1 VARTAVTSD
10 YYAIL
15 GVTPAAEDVVIRAA
29 YRALIR
35 HYHPDTN
42 PDPQAQERVREI
54 NAAFAVLRDPAK
66 RADYDAERGNPRL
79 WAEEEIRIP
88 PNPSRPAP
96 AMRNVGLASA
106 ALALGLV
113 VAVWA
118 HPPPPAPAGHASV
131 APTSSQPQRKE
142 TEPIVELQPESERLA
157 RLREQAGLVPQPV
170 EIEPTIAEPAETPV
184 AAPPPIEAPV
194 RMAMTVPRHIVPK
207 AARAPA
213 AAPRRIAAVT
223 EAPRAVEDVG
233 ACRPGGSVGVS
244 VGCKNER
251 LVALDRMAAGF
262 FSQSMAHADAA
273 KKALLLSSH
282 TRSTAT
288 RSACRSDSCVGDAYL
303 RQMREIS
310 AIMEGRDPPAQ

>member
-1 VARTAVTSD
+1 VTSD
-10 YYAIL
+10 YYSIL
-15 GVTPAAEDVVIRAA
+15 GVTQAAEDVVIRAA

-79 WAEEEIRIP
+79 WAEEEIRMP

-131 APTSSQPQRKE
+131 APTSSQPQRKK

-170 EIEPTIAEPAETPV
+170 DIDPAPTEPTELPV
-184 AAPPPIEAPV
+184 AAPPPIEVPA
-194 RMAMTVPRHIVPK
+194 RIAMTAPRHVVPK
-207 AARAPA
+207 AVRPA
-213 AAPRRIAAVT
+213 AALPTRAAVLA
-223 EAPRAVEDVG
+223 EAPRAEDVG

>member
-1 VARTAVTSD
+1 VTSD
-10 YYAIL
+10 YYSIL

-79 WAEEEIRIP
+79 WAEEEIRMP

-118 HPPPPAPAGHASV
+118 LPPPPAPAGHASV
-131 APTSSQPQRKE
+131 APTSSQPQRKK

-170 EIEPTIAEPAETPV
+170 DIDPAPTEPTELPV
-184 AAPPPIEAPV
+184 AAPPPIEVPA
-194 RMAMTVPRHIVPK
+194 RIAMTAPRHVVPK
-207 AARAPA
+207 AVRPA
-213 AAPRRIAAVT
+213 AALPTRAAVLA
-223 EAPRAVEDVG
+223 EAPRAEDVG